1 MKTNAFV
8 VALASSLTAGALA
21 SLGSVA
27 VAQQGAEFDAAL
39 FDQGQQLYEANCIA
53 CHQAGG
59 VGLPPTFPALNR
71 NERLV
76 DLELIVGNIQRG
88 KGAMPAFPDLTADET
103 AALATY
109 VRNAWDNAFG
119 GSTPEEV
126 AAIVDRLEEIGPQ
139 VSVWTG
145 VYTEAQN
152 ERGEAVHSVYCVRC
166 HSRRLTGGDDA
177 DYPPAPAI
185 ARGSFTRRW
194 QGRSIASLY
203 EFVRATMPQDIALRT
218 LMNDQQVVDAIAHML
233 AVSNMPAGEEEL
245 PPDAEALA
253 GIVIEAP
260 PEQN

>member
-59 VGLPPTFPALNR
+59 VGSFPTFPALNR

-109 VRNAWDNAFG
+109 MRSAWDNAFG
-119 GSTPEEV
+119 ASTPEEV

-152 ERGEAVHSVYCVRC
+152 ERGERVHGLYCIRC
-166 HSRRLTGGDDA
+166 HARGLTGEDDPDFA
-177 DYPPAPAI
+177 QAPAI
-185 ARGSFTRRW
+185 ARGKFIRRW

-203 EFVRATMPQDIALRT
+203 EYVRATMPQDLALRNR
-218 LMNDQQVVDAIAHML
+218 MDDQQVVDAIAHML
-233 AVSNMPAGEEEL
+233 AVSDMPAGEEEL
-245 PPDAEALA
+245 PVDAEALA
-253 GIVIEAP
+253 GIVVEAR